1 MPPQKSED
9 YKTLTV
15 KYHIKNGES
24 YSKTCNIFKCSERS
38 LKRWIDRY
46 KKNGNVRRRN
56 RSAVS
61 YKITKTQV
69 DDAIKI
75 LKKNEQ
81 ITLEKLRNKIKKLD
95 ISARHLGN
103 VLRDNNITRKRIRNE
118 HFPKERYGKRV
129 CKKEELLDFYKNIK
143 KFKLN
148 KIISIDETSIKPLM
162 VKEYS
167 RCRKGYRCIVKTD
180 DNKIFS
186 KYTLLVA
193 IGNSKCLG
201 YKLYKKGGMTKERF
215 VDFMKEFIFP
225 KYKNNLIVL
234 DNAGSHKNSYVKNAI
249 TKSSNKYLFTIPNPP
264 KTNPIENYFSQIKS
278 YLKIGKKVL
287 DFDELNKEISKTIKS
302 IRSSD
307 YKKYFLYA
315 YDKNKLVL
323 PKKRNVMKITKRYKK

>member
-1 MPPQKSED
+1 MNISQKKDME
-9 YKTLTV
+9 
-15 KYHIKNGES
+15 
-24 YSKTCNIFKCSERS
+24 
-38 LKRWIDRY
+38 
-46 KKNGNVRRRN
+46 
-56 RSAVS
+56 
-61 YKITKTQV
+61 
-69 DDAIKI
+69 
-75 LKKNEQ
+75 
-81 ITLEKLRNKIKKLD
+81 
-95 ISARHLGN
+95 
-103 VLRDNNITRKRIRNE
+103 
-118 HFPKERYGKRV
+118 
-129 CKKEELLDFYKNIK
+129 

-249 TKSSNKYLFTIPNPP
+249 TKSSNKYLFTIPYTP
-264 KTNPIENYFSQIKS
+264 
-278 YLKIGKKVL
+278 
-287 DFDELNKEISKTIKS
+287 
-302 IRSSD
+302 
-307 YKKYFLYA
+307 
-315 YDKNKLVL
+315 
-323 PKKRNVMKITKRYKK
+323 